1 MNKIIAKL
9 IAYLLILEI
18 RIRGPHIKN
27 SAWRR
32 KLHKRNY
39 VKNYDITTPLI
50 LATCNDKYRKVAYLS
65 IGKVASTSLKRTFF
79 DTEDIR
85 KSYDQAKNRHR
96 EEIRNMGRLMNPR
109 FLDPLNAMN
118 HARVGDFP
126 PALFSYLSN
135 INSFLCQSNDFRLE
149 EIIKEEG
156 YTNRKTTLDEVNSYF
171 IFTFVRSPFT
181 RLVSC
186 FQNRY
191 KYQNRRSYLSAR
203 PTIFFWFLKIS
214 SFNDLI
220 YKISKIPNFHA
231 EAHFMPCH
239 VKIDTARDLG
249 VKIDFIGKFEALAQD
264 FEKIRKRFNL
274 LPLEHDNRSSGAH
287 EDWRDYYTP
296 QTAKMV
302 YQRYRRDFEMFG
314 YEDEYPKLLDYLAS
328 KSIKP
333 HHE

>member
-39 VKNYDITTPLI
+39 VKNYPITTPPI
-50 LATCNDKYRKVAYLS
+50 LTICSNKYKKAAFLEMP
-65 IGKVASTSLKRTFF
+65 KVASTSLTRTFF
-79 DTEDIR
+79 DTEAIR
-85 KSYDQAKNRHR
+85 ESYEQAKNRHR
-96 EEIRNMGRLMNPR
+96 EEIKNIGHLMS
-109 FLDPLNAMN
+109 PLNAMYQ
-118 HARVGDFP
+118 ARTGNLP
-126 PALFSYLSN
+126 PALFSYLTN
-135 INSFLCQSNDFRLE
+135 INSFLCGSKGFWLA

-156 YTNRKTTLDEVNSYF
+156 YRNRKATLDEVNSYF
-171 IFTFVRSPFT
+171 IFTFVRNPFT
-181 RLVSC
+181 RLVSF
-186 FQNRY
+186 FQNMY
-191 KYQNRRSYLSAR
+191 KYQNRRSYLSNR
-203 PTIFFWFLKIS
+203 PRNIFFWFLKIS

-220 YKISKIPNFHA
+220 YKISKIPDFHA
-231 EAHFMPCH
+231 DRHFIPGY
-239 VKIDTARDLG
+239 VRIDTARDLG
-249 VKIDFIGKFEALAQD
+249 IKVDFIGKFETFEQD
-264 FEKIRKRFNL
+264 FEKIRERFNL
-274 LPLEHDNRSSGAH
+274 LPLEHHNQSSGAH

-328 KSIKP
+328 RPKKA
-333 HHE
+333 